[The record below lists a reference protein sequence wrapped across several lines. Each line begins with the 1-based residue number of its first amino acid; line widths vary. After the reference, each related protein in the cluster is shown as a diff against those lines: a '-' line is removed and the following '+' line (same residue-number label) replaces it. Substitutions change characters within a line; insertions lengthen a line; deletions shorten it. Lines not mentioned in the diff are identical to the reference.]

1 MLQMKAATAQHR
13 TATDRRSERLRERMT
28 TLSLSNLKALV
39 PDIRIAS
46 PAFVA
51 KSTTPGAVIAEQQL
65 SAAEQKN
72 LALMDAT
79 HALKKLAADALTS
92 LHQADVR
99 LQKIIEVEV
108 PHHEARGARE
118 GEPQLAQL
126 FPPLRPLV
134 MDDTEET
141 HPARKRLHTLSR
153 ALQEHV
159 AQLSQW
165 AALSHVRSEYTPGE
179 RGAAPVSP
187 TPADLAE
194 VQQVEADLLLPG
206 KRRRVS
212 ES

>member
-51 KSTTPGAVIAEQQL
+51 KSTTPEAEIAEQQL

-108 PHHEARGARE
+108 PHEARGARE

-194 VQQVEADLLLPG
+194 VQQVEADLLPG